1 MLILNKFMLAAGLL
15 RIQLVYVDV
24 NSKEIKVHI
33 SIYFVDVGARNERR
47 LCAVNC
53 SKTPGFEI
61 IHGLL
66 DRFMMVLNCKPTE
79 DKTNKPNEGY
89 HIVKGNGKT
98 LLGMQRVL
106 TLISSIPYNSVNCS
120 LFKLNMWH
128 GK

>member
-1 MLILNKFMLAAGLL
+1 MLAAGLL

-98 LLGMQRVL
+98 LLGMQRAL
-106 TLISSIPYNSVNCS
+106 TLISSIPNNSVICS